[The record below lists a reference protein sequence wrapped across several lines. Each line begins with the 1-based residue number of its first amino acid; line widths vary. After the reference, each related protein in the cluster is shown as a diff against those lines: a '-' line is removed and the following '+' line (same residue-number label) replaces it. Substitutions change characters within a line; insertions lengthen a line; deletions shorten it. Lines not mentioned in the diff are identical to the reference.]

1 MVSIFDGEVRE
12 VGCNRQVA
20 AGDRDNRAEVKAVA
34 FDAVGRVAISAIS
47 ANGVEVSGIVFS
59 NGGELTGLD
68 ALEVLA
74 HDEGLGE
81 AAVVVAAEV
90 DDLAVIVFSSAE
102 GLVVLEFV
110 GEDRLESAE
119 VAGKSGGAVAVHGRG
134 AFTTVVLVSGVFV
147 EGVLDRSLET
157 GELRGLVR
165 DHVVVA
171 VGRGEAEDVVV
182 AAVEGISRG
191 EDEVIR
197 AGTRANAAHAAHG
210 ERTEVGVEGDG
221 SFAVED
227 ALFGLEC
234 AGIGLEAVFKLEAD
248 LEAVAEFFRALQAEA
263 GGGGD
268 AGVHGEVVDVSLGVV
283 SKGLV
288 RVDEARVDDAE
299 EGHVS
304 SGGIAGGNAENGERG
319 ERLLEHLYIS
329 PISSVSG
336 GSIGLN

>member
-1 MVSIFDGEVRE
+1 M
-12 VGCNRQVA
+12 
-20 AGDRDNRAEVKAVA
+20 
-34 FDAVGRVAISAIS
+34 
-47 ANGVEVSGIVFS
+47 
-59 NGGELTGLD
+59 
-68 ALEVLA
+68 
-74 HDEGLGE
+74 
-81 AAVVVAAEV
+81 
-90 DDLAVIVFSSAE
+90 FSSSTE

-119 VAGKSGGAVAVHGRG
+119 VAGKSGGAVAVHGGG
-134 AFTTVVLVSGVFV
+134 AFTSRFLDGVFV

-171 VGRGEAEDVVV
+171 VGGGEAEDVVV

-197 AGTRANAAHAAHG
+197 AGTGANAAHAAHG
-210 ERTEVGVEGDG
+210 ERTEVGVDGDG

-234 AGIGLEAVFKLEAD
+234 AGIGLEAVFELEAD

-288 RVDEARVDDAE
+288 RVDKARVDDAE
-299 EGHVS
+299 EGHIS
-304 SGGIAGGNAENGERG
+304 SGGIAGGSAENGERG
-319 ERLLEHLYIS
+319 ERLLEHLCIS

-336 GSIGLN
+336 GSRGLN